1 MADCLP
7 KCPKITVE
15 KREHLIKLI
24 SETIEKEGPNCDLNF
39 IDVSNQTDLTGVF
52 SYPNGS
58 FNGDISEWNV
68 SSVTDMSWMFW
79 KSQFRGDISRWS
91 VPEDANMKLMFYG
104 SPLELENRI
113 PGWYK

>member
-58 FNGDISEWNV
+58 FNSAATYLDGVFLKMPI
-68 SSVTDMSWMFW
+68 
-79 KSQFRGDISRWS
+79 
-91 VPEDANMKLMFYG
+91 
-104 SPLELENRI
+104 
-113 PGWYK
+113 